1 MPRLAACALVA
12 AVTSTS
18 AELVAPPPVVP
29 REAPASTPLREQELD
44 TDVPPIEPA
53 PAPPPPKL
61 TPRPRANRLVRTPR
75 DEDLPS
81 WCPVS
86 GRLTVIEACDLAEN
100 LGLAPMGTARDGG
113 CPSVAALLEE
123 ERLRQTNR

>member
-1 MPRLAACALVA
+1 MREPIDRGSAPRAHTQPTATESL
-12 AVTSTS
+12 
-18 AELVAPPPVVP
+18 E
-29 REAPASTPLREQELD
+29 EQPLD
-44 TDVPPIEPA
+44 TEVPE
-53 PAPPPPKL
+53 PPPPP
-61 TPRPRANRLVRTPR
+61 PRKPVPPKPVLRPNGHRPVRTPR

-86 GRLTVIEACDLAEN
+86 GRLTVVESCDLAEN

-123 ERLRQTNR
+123 ERIRRNSR